1 MTRVSLGKRAAAL
14 VGAAICAM
22 LAAAPSASVAHAQS
36 DGATADGPVRLFPGA
51 PAPDQGP
58 NFDVQSPSGVDQGG
72 GQAAPN
78 QPSVIGSGSEAV
90 EVAPLTA
97 PSADAVGLIDATTGG
112 LPADMWAGTPRALAY
127 RGLMELPVE
136 IRSQA
141 GRRLAVQLLT
151 SAAPAPP
158 DDPGRG
164 GLGPDGL
171 GAPTAGDF
179 LAARIDALIAIGALQ
194 AAHALAET
202 TQAVAE
208 TPALMVSRADARLA
222 AGDVP
227 AACADARPMS
237 QRSDAPYWQK
247 LLIFCQA
254 AAGATGEAEF
264 GLGLLA
270 EMGVEDPLFVR
281 LADALVRGGSPD
293 LSDADPAAFS
303 ALHAAMVRVVG
314 AAPPDQ
320 VAMQGTGPAAAALVA
335 AKPQALALAEAA
347 AWRGVLDPSRLAEL
361 YAGADFE
368 RAQLDSPLTA
378 ARDLDGARARAL
390 LYQSLAIQ
398 SAPAA
403 KAELLTAAL
412 ATAARD
418 GVYPLSAAV
427 FSDQL
432 AQIDAGSGLAFF
444 AETAARALYAAGAF
458 PRAERW
464 RALIEAR
471 AVNEA
476 ASGDAAG
483 EAMQTA
489 AARLWP
495 LARLAGS
502 IGPQEGEAERLAA
515 FEAAL
520 TARAPDHA
528 GDLMLRL
535 YLPLIVLAPETGAV
549 REALATRAFAGDLVE
564 AGVAN
569 PAAGVLMR
577 LAAEEGR
584 IAETALFALY
594 RLGALPASEMEPA
607 TLAGIAG
614 ALSQA
619 GMDDAA
625 RRLALEAAVAAGL

>member
-1 MTRVSLGKRAAAL
+1 MIRASLGNRTAAL
-14 VGAAICAM
+14 ARSVAGAALCVT
-22 LAAAPSASVAHAQS
+22 LAAAPAAWAQS
-36 DGATADGPVRLFPGA
+36 DGSSADGPVRLFPGA
-51 PAPDQGP
+51 PTEGEGP
-58 NFDVQSPSGVDQGG
+58 NFDVQIPSGVEQTPSQGTS
-72 GQAAPN
+72 QSAPE
-78 QPSVIGSGSEAV
+78 QPGIIGSGPEAV
-90 EVAPLTA
+90 EVAPLSA

-112 LPADMWAGTPRALAY
+112 LPADMWTGTPRALAY
-127 RGLMELPVE
+127 RGLRELPVE

-141 GRRLAVQLLT
+141 GRRLAVRLLT
-151 SAAPAPP
+151 SAAPAPQ
-158 DDPGRG
+158 
-164 GLGPDGL
+164 DGSQTP
-171 GAPTAGDF
+171 AAGDF
-179 LAARIDALIAIGALQ
+179 VAARIDALIAIGALQ
-194 AAHALAET
+194 AAQALAET

-208 TPALMVSRADARLA
+208 TPALMTARADARLA

-254 AAGATGEAEF
+254 AAGETGEAEF

-281 LADALVRGGSPD
+281 LADAMVRGGTPD
-293 LSDADPAAFS
+293 LSDADPAAFT
-303 ALHAAMVRVVG
+303 ALHAAMAGVLD

-320 VAMQGTGPAAAALVA
+320 VAMQGSGPAAAALVA

-347 AWRGVLDPSRLAEL
+347 AWRGVLDPARLAEL

-432 AQIDAGSGLAFF
+432 AQLDAGSGLAFF
-444 AETAARALYAAGAF
+444 AETAARALYAVGAF
-458 PRAERW
+458 PQAERW

-476 ASGDAAG
+476 ASGEAAG
-483 EAMQTA
+483 DAMQTA
-489 AARLWP
+489 AAGLWP
-495 LARLAGS
+495 LARLAGT

-520 TARAPDHA
+520 TARAPDQA
-528 GDLMLRL
+528 ADLMLRL

-564 AGVAN
+564 AGIAN

-584 IAETALFALY
+584 IAEAALFALY
-594 RLGALPASEMEPA
+594 RLGALPTSEMEPA
-607 TLAGIAG
+607 TLADVAD

-619 GMDDAA
+619 GMEDAA